1 MHQQGRFGMFGSKKI
16 TQKQV
21 EEALS
26 TVMDPDLHKDI
37 VSLGMVS
44 QIKIDG
50 GKIAFK
56 LTLTTPACPLKEKIE
71 GDARAALQALPGAEE
86 ITIETDAQVR
96 APLNEKKSID
106 GVQHIIAV
114 TSGKGGV
121 GKTTVSVNLAVA
133 LSRLGAK
140 VGLLDADIT
149 GPNCP
154 IMLGV
159 QDYEPLGKNNR
170 IVPAENYGIK
180 CVSMAFFVAK
190 DTPIIWRGPMLD
202 RAIKQFLSDVDWGEL
217 DYLIVD
223 MPPGTGDAQLTMAQA
238 TKLSGGIIVT
248 TPQEVALLDGR
259 RGLAMFNQMSVPI
272 LGFVENMSYFQPPGS
287 SEQYEIFGRGGGKKL
302 AEDSNVPFL
311 GEIPLDPKVRVG
323 GDLGDPIS
331 NSDPD
336 SATAQA
342 FLNIAKQVAHQI
354 SVHALMPTP
363 AAASAK

>member
-1 MHQQGRFGMFGSKKI
+1 MFGAKKI
-16 TQKQV
+16 TEKQV
-21 EEALS
+21 LEALS
-26 TVMDPDLHKDI
+26 NVMDPDLHKDI

-44 QIKIDG
+44 EIKLDG

-71 GDARAALQALPGAEE
+71 ADCKAALEAKSGLSAEE
-86 ITIETDAQVR
+86 ITITTDAQVR
-96 APLNEKKSID
+96 TPLNEKKSIE
-106 GVQHIIAV
+106 GVKHIVAV

-121 GKTTVSVNLAVA
+121 GKTTVAVNLAVA

-140 VGLLDADIT
+140 VGLLDSDIT

-159 QDYEPLGKNNR
+159 ADYEPMGKNNR
-170 IVPAENYGIK
+170 IMPAENYGIK

-202 RAIKQFLSDVDWGEL
+202 RAIRQFLNDVDWGEL

-259 RGLAMFNQMSVPI
+259 RGLAMFNQMSIPI

-287 SEQYEIFGRGGGKKL
+287 TERYEIFGHGGGKKL
-302 AEDSNVPFL
+302 AEDNNVPFL
-311 GEIPLDPKVRVG
+311 GEIPLDAKVREG
-323 GDLGDPIS
+323 GDKGNPVV
-331 NSDPD
+331 NSDPE
-336 SATAQA
+336 SPIGQS
-342 FLNIAKQVAHQI
+342 FLSFAKQVAHQI
-354 SVHALMPTP
+354 SVHALTP
-363 AAASAK
+363 VTAEAVAK

>member
-1 MHQQGRFGMFGSKKI
+1 MFGKKI

-26 TVMDPDLHKDI
+26 KVMDPDLHKDI

-44 QIKIDG
+44 EIKIDG

-71 GDARAALQALPGAEE
+71 GDCKAALEAIPGCEE
-86 ITIETDAQVR
+86 ITITTDAQVR
-96 APLNEKKSID
+96 TLNEKKTIE
-106 GVQHIIAV
+106 GVKHIVAV

-121 GKTTVSVNLAVA
+121 GKTTVSINLAVA

-140 VGLLDADIT
+140 VGLLDSDIT

-159 QDYEPLGKNNR
+159 SDYEPMGKDNR
-170 IVPAENYGIK
+170 IIPAENYGIK

-202 RAIKQFLSDVDWGEL
+202 RAIRQFLTDVAWGEL

-302 AEDSNVPFL
+302 AEDSKVPFL
-311 GEIPLDPKVRVG
+311 GEIPLDPRVREG
-323 GDLGDPIS
+323 GDKGDPITH
-331 NSDPD
+331 SDPD
-336 SATAQA
+336 CATAQA
-342 FLNIAKQVAHQI
+342 FSNIAKQVAHQI
-354 SVHALMPTP
+354 SVHALIP
-363 AAASAK
+363 APVTASAK